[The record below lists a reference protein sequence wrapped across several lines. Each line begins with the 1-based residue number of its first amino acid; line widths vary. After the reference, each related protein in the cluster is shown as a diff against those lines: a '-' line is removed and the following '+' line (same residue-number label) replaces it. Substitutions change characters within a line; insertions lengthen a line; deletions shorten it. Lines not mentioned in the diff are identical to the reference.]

1 MNRGFR
7 HIAPIRFEYA
17 EWTEFFKNPLTIEIR
32 AMPQSAPP
40 VSGIILA
47 AGQSKRMGRVKQLL
61 PFRGKPLIFHIVCT
75 ALASRLEEVIVVL
88 GHGAEEI
95 GRSVDFGDAQVVM
108 NHDYQAG
115 QSTSLQT
122 GISAISDRS
131 EAALFILGD
140 QPLLNTG
147 VINRLIEE
155 FEQERIGILVPTFH
169 GKRGNPVLVGRSFFP
184 HVESLTGDQGARA
197 LFQEYADQ
205 VKDIDVGD
213 DYLKLTSEHI
223 L

>member
-1 MNRGFR
+1 
-7 HIAPIRFEYA
+7 
-17 EWTEFFKNPLTIEIR
+17 
-32 AMPQSAPP
+32 MPQSAPP

-47 AGQSKRMGRVKQLL
+47 AGQSKRMGRAQQLL
-61 PFRGKPLIFHIVCT
+61 PFRGKPLIFHIVRT
-75 ALASRLEEVIVVL
+75 ALASRLDEVIVVL

-95 GRSVDFGDAQVVM
+95 GRTIDFGDAQVVM
-108 NHDYQAG
+108 NNDYQAG

-155 FEQERIGILVPTFH
+155 FERERIGFLVPTFQ
-169 GKRGNPVLVGRSFFP
+169 GKRGNPVLVDRLFFP
-184 HVESLTGDQGARA
+184 NLESLTGDQGARA
-197 LFQEYADQ
+197 LFQAYSDQ
-205 VKDIDVGD
+205 VKDFDVGDGCIHIDIDTLD
-213 DYLKLTSEHI
+213 DYLKLTSEQI

>member
-1 MNRGFR
+1 
-7 HIAPIRFEYA
+7 
-17 EWTEFFKNPLTIEIR
+17 
-32 AMPQSAPP
+32 MPQSAPP

-47 AGQSKRMGRVKQLL
+47 AGQSKRMGQVKQLL
-61 PFRGKPLIFHIVCT
+61 PFRGKPLISHVVYN
-75 ALASRLEEVIVVL
+75 ALASQLGEVIVVL

-95 GRSVDFGDAQVVM
+95 EMTVDFGDAQVVM
-108 NHDYQAG
+108 NDDYQAG

-140 QPLLNTG
+140 QPLVNVG

-155 FEQERIGILVPTFH
+155 FERKRMGFLVPTFQ
-169 GKRGNPVLVGRSFFP
+169 GKRGNPVLVGRSLFP
-184 HVESLTGDQGARA
+184 HLKSLTGDQGARA
-197 LFQEYADQ
+197 LFEEYADQ
-205 VKDIDVGD
+205 IKEIDVGDGCIHVDIDTWD
-213 DYLKLTSEHI
+213 DYLKLTSEQI